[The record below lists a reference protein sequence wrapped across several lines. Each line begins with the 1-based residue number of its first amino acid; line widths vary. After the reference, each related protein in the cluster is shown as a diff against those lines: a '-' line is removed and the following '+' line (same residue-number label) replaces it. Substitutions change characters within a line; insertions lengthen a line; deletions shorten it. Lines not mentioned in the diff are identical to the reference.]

1 MAKAETKPA
10 EGAEAA
16 PAPAPKKSKKLLIIA
31 AAAAL
36 AVILIGG
43 AAFFLLAKN
52 SSHGAEGE
60 DVTAEADKPKKK
72 SGKEDQPIY
81 VQFEPFTVNL
91 VPEQGDQYL
100 QVSISIDLDDA
111 SAQEKVK
118 LYMPKL
124 RNDVMLDLASKKPSE
139 LANKEGKEQLAA
151 ELRDKMNRILNPDSK
166 AARGPSGPI
175 KEVLFT
181 SFIIQ

>member
-1 MAKAETKPA
+1 MAKAESKPA
-10 EGAEAA
+10 EGTEAA
-16 PAPAPKKSKKLLIIA
+16 PTAAPKKSKKLLIIA
-31 AAAAL
+31 AAAVLVLVL
-36 AVILIGG
+36 AGG
-43 AAFFLLAKN
+43 AAFFLMAK
-52 SSHGAEGE
+52 SGSHNAADEELG
-60 DVTAEADKPKKK
+60 TEADKPKKK
-72 SGKEDQPIY
+72 AGKEDQPIY
-81 VQFEPFTVNL
+81 VQLEPFTVNL

-100 QVSISIDLDDA
+100 QVGISIDLDEPA
-111 SAQEKVK
+111 AQERVK

-139 LANKEGKEQLAA
+139 LASKEGKEQLAA

-166 AARGPSGPI
+166 GAKGSSGPI